1 MGRPCLLSSLHAYFV
16 TKLSHMQMGG
26 APEVAAHLE
35 RMQPASAPA
44 ARLLRPA
51 ALAGAL
57 MKPSMHVLLHHINQ
71 HPENVYLPV
80 LSNTCP
86 LSL

>member
-1 MGRPCLLSSLHAYFV
+1 
-16 TKLSHMQMGG
+16 MQMGG

-44 ARLLRPA
+44 PRLLRPA

-57 MKPSMHVLLHHINQ
+57 MKPSKRSQLHYAVQI
-71 HPENVYLPV
+71 
-80 LSNTCP
+80 T
-86 LSL
+86 

>member
-1 MGRPCLLSSLHAYFV
+1 
-16 TKLSHMQMGG
+16 MGG

-44 ARLLRPA
+44 ARLHRPA

-57 MKPSMHVLLHHINQ
+57 MKPSKHTPASYTILSHMQLSTNTALSTVVMHQ
-71 HPENVYLPV
+71 
-80 LSNTCP
+80 
-86 LSL
+86 

>member
-1 MGRPCLLSSLHAYFV
+1 MNQSVNQPANQRIRWVDRLHQSLHTYFV
-16 TKLSHMQMGG
+16 TRLNHMQMGG

-57 MKPSMHVLLHHINQ
+57 MKPSKHALLSHIV
-71 HPENVYLPV
+71 H
-80 LSNTCP
+80 TH
-86 LSL
+86 